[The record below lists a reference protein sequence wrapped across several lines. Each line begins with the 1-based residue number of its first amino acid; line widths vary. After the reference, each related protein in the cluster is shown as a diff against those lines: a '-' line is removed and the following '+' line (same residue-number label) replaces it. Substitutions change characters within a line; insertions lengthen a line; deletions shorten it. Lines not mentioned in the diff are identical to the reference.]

1 MPKFI
6 RQNTVAILLLASV
19 VSAKHPVREE
29 IIEEIRLKAQSWIPM
44 SFEENH
50 LRDIPE
56 ELVHMK
62 LGIMGSNSY

>member
-1 MPKFI
+1 MPRSI
-6 RQNTVAILLLASV
+6 GQNTLAILLLASV
-19 VSAKHPVREE
+19 VRAKHPVREE

-44 SFEENH
+44 ALEENH

-56 ELVHMK
+56 ELMHMK